1 MKINKEIIIK
11 SEYFSNNISLKNI
24 IVNYL
29 IKKLSINDLHLIKND
44 DNIDMS

>member
-1 MKINKEIIIK
+1 MKIKKEIIIK
-11 SEYFSNNISLKNI
+11 SEYFGNDIHLKDI

-29 IKKLSINDLHLIKND
+29 IKNLKCNDLRSIKND